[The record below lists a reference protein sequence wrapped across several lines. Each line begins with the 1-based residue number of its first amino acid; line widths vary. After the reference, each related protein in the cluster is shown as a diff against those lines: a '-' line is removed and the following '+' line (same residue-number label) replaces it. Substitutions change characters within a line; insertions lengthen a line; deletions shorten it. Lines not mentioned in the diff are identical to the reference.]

1 MSSGRTPLT
10 ATQIDASSSLCE
22 CCWVVTRT
30 TRDGW
35 LVRFIGV
42 NFRIIINAFLFIF
55 FPSFTTCTVAAITLT
70 SVVKLQGVF
79 RIVLKHFHFQ
89 HTLDVALQRPKC
101 LFPDLIVWYFLMG
114 ARFLFN
120 TFLMHVSHQDKMIS
134 SSSYISKPIQRRLRG
149 ALLSWRYIGTWGW
162 TVWGKWRKGKKSR
175 CSEKS
180 SSEKSSVESQKGH
193 VVAHG
198 HAVALEGRAC
208 AWACASLREA
218 CARFCP
224 WFAKII
230 CSPVSGT
237 CLAEQSKPCANLA
250 QTLRCLAVLLH
261 LVGGPLL
268 KENVKHA
275 NGTQMSRWSFFAC
288 YTFLESAHILLLH
301 RKSAGL
307 SCCRVWVN
315 SKVE

>member
-1 MSSGRTPLT
+1 MYIYVYMYATVPLT
-10 ATQIDASSSLCE
+10 GSFPKWNWEVESCQLACLLVFRGKVAGLPPLFFCHVDARAALIPKQLRCGSHHIQSQQKTS
-22 CCWVVTRT
+22 
-30 TRDGW
+30 RD
-35 LVRFIGV
+35 
-42 NFRIIINAFLFIF
+42 
-55 FPSFTTCTVAAITLT
+55 PSHLT
-70 SVVKLQGVF
+70 SDQVYTEKNKYIYICICF
-79 RIVLKHFHFQ
+79 F
-89 HTLDVALQRPKC
+89 PKC

-134 SSSYISKPIQRRLRG
+134 QFFLYLKTNQRRLRG

-162 TVWGKWRKGKKSR
+162 TVWGKIRKGKKSS

-198 HAVALEGRAC
+198 HVVALEGRAC

-288 YTFLESAHILLLH
+288 YTFLESAHMLDLAKL
-301 RKSAGL
+301 
-307 SCCRVWVN
+307 
-315 SKVE
+315 

>member
-1 MSSGRTPLT
+1 MPKTIPRLYRCRYLLFDAYEVITPKDRS
-10 ATQIDASSSLCE
+10 IS
-22 CCWVVTRT
+22 
-30 TRDGW
+30 
-35 LVRFIGV
+35 FIGSMV
-42 NFRIIINAFLFIF
+42 KCF
-55 FPSFTTCTVAAITLT
+55 F
-70 SVVKLQGVF
+70 
-79 RIVLKHFHFQ
+79 
-89 HTLDVALQRPKC
+89 PKC

-120 TFLMHVSHQDKMIS
+120 TFLMHVSHQDKMIR
-134 SSSYISKPIQRRLRG
+134 SSSYISKPINVACAVRFWAG
-149 ALLSWRYIGTWGW
+149 GTKVTWGW
-162 TVWGKWRKGKKSR
+162 TVWGKWRKGKKSS

-198 HAVALEGRAC
+198 HVVALEGRAC
-208 AWACASLREA
+208 AWACASLREV

-230 CSPVSGT
+230 CSLVSGT

-288 YTFLESAHILLLH
+288 YTFLESAQMTSL
-301 RKSAGL
+301 
-307 SCCRVWVN
+307 N
-315 SKVE
+315 T